1 MDIVNG
7 KSPSIDVT
15 PAAPTATFDP
25 AAGAV
30 VVVCAAGGGGATGVF
45 AGFSLPFFSD
55 FPKGDI
61 ATGFGCGSTACFGC
75 STIGCGSWSTGATRR
90 AAGRGGATFEMGSML
105 MVNTLTVCGES
116 GRESCRG

>member
-1 MDIVNG
+1 MYIVNG

-30 VVVCAAGGGGATGVF
+30 VVVCAAGGGATGVF

-55 FPKGDI
+55 FPNGDI
-61 ATGFGCGSTACFGC
+61 ATVFGCGFTDGFGC
-75 STIGCGSWSTGATRR
+75 STIGCGSWSPGATRR
-90 AAGRGGATFEMGSML
+90 DAGRGGATFEMGSML
-105 MVNTLTVCGES
+105 MVNTLTVCGAA
-116 GRESCRG
+116 